1 VETWQ
6 RWTTAP
12 ERRLL
17 LIVDAARTGEALRP
31 LVAGLGPQVAV
42 LATTQQGFEVRAE
55 LERWLPADQ
64 VLALAVGGLMPEE
77 GRQLVEAV
85 VGRPLVEAE
94 WTAVQEIG
102 ALIGWQPEALR
113 LAAIEG
119 REIGWEGALAEL
131 SKIPEWGR
139 AGRLPWAE
147 VKRLVMRQWA
157 RLPADQQGWLAALV
171 EGSAAG
177 AWLTGAEAARLWE
190 VDAAVARRR
199 LWALR
204 WQGLMDEGQDAA
216 HWRMAAS
223 VHLAL
228 DAEMQWC
235 EMRGSERQ

>member
-1 VETWQ
+1 
-6 RWTTAP
+6 
-12 ERRLL
+12 
-17 LIVDAARTGEALRP
+17 
-31 LVAGLGPQVAV
+31 
-42 LATTQQGFEVRAE
+42 
-55 LERWLPADQ
+55 
-64 VLALAVGGLMPEE
+64 
-77 GRQLVEAV
+77 LVEAV
-85 VGRPLVEAE
+85 RGRPLVEVE

-119 REIGWEGALAEL
+119 REVGWEGALAEL